1 MGNENTKGTPTKPM
15 DIDDTI
21 IEMKMQ
27 AKMLERTAKKSEKES
42 QQQVKK
48 AKDALKKGN
57 EEGAKLYLQNA
68 SMKNNESLN
77 LIRTAHRLEAVT
89 TQIKANQNNTA
100 MTQQLKNLT
109 PLLQQQ
115 ANLDSIS
122 NVNQTLTEFQSA
134 MDKLM
139 IAGNIM
145 NDQMNVGMMDPSTDA
160 NVDKM
165 LTDLKMEVNSGINQ
179 DFMGVNQTFQYQNVN
194 QGMNP
199 TQKNEQKS
207 YN

>member
-1 MGNENTKGTPTKPM
+1 MGNENTKGASTKEM

-21 IEMKMQ
+21 IEMRMQ
-27 AKMLERTAKKSEKES
+27 AKMLERTAKKSEKEAA
-42 QQQVKK
+42 QQVKK

-68 SMKNNESLN
+68 SMKNKESLN
-77 LIRTAHRLEAVT
+77 LIKTAHRLEAVT
-89 TQIKANQNNTA
+89 TQIKANQNNMA
-100 MTQQLKNLT
+100 MTAQLKSLT

-165 LTDLKMEVNSGINQ
+165 LSDLKLEVNADINQ
-179 DFMGVNQTFQYQNVN
+179 GFMGLNQQFQYQNVN
-194 QGMNP
+194 TGMN
-199 TQKNEQKS
+199 TQTNDKQKTF
-207 YN
+207 N

>member
-1 MGNENTKGTPTKPM
+1 MGNDQGKQAPVKPM

-21 IEMKMQ
+21 LEMRMQ
-27 AKMLERTAKKSEKES
+27 AKMLERTSKKSEKEAA
-42 QQQVKK
+42 QQVKK

-68 SMKNNESLN
+68 DMKHKESLN

-89 TQIKANQNNTA
+89 TQIKANENNIA
-100 MTQQLKNLT
+100 MTTQLKNLT

-115 ANLDSIS
+115 ANMDSIS
-122 NVNQTLTEFQSA
+122 NVNQTMSEFQSA

-145 NDQMNVGMMDPSTDA
+145 NEQMNVGMMDPSADM
-160 NVDKM
+160 NVEKM
-165 LTDLKMEVNSGINQ
+165 LGDLKMEVNAGINQ
-179 DFMGVNQTFQYQNVN
+179 DFMGVNQTFQYQDYN
-194 QGMNP
+194 NP
-199 TQKNEQKS
+199 GQALQKNENKS